1 MKKFSVITFISLLIG
16 FTSGCSEKPE
26 SPYFIKLEN
35 VKVVSASLTKV
46 VLSGDA
52 VFNNPNALSCE
63 LTKTNIHIRVN
74 DVDITDINQ
83 DISIALPRNS
93 NFTLPVYFS
102 FNPKQLS
109 SENNGFLK
117 NAIKSFLNKEITVE
131 YQGDITVK
139 VLGVH
144 FDVPIAYSETVSLR
158 LNNE

>member
-1 MKKFSVITFISLLIG
+1 MKKFSVIIFISLLIG
-16 FTSGCSEKPE
+16 FTSGCSKKPE
-26 SPYFIKLEN
+26 SPNFIKLEN
-35 VKVVSASLTKV
+35 VKVVSTGLTKV

-52 VFNNPNALSCE
+52 VFNNPNAVSGE

-74 DVDITDINQ
+74 DIDITDIDQ
-83 DISIALPRNS
+83 EVSITIPKNS
-93 NFTLPVYFS
+93 NFTVPVYFS

-117 NAIKSFLNKEITVE
+117 NAIKSFINKEITVE

-139 VLGVH
+139 VLGIS
-144 FDVPIAYSETVSLR
+144 FDAPIAYTETVSLR

>member
-1 MKKFSVITFISLLIG
+1 MKKFSVIIFISLLIG
-16 FTSGCSEKPE
+16 FTSGCSKKPE

>member
-1 MKKFSVITFISLLIG
+1 MKKFSVIIFISLLIG

-139 VLGVH
+139 VLSVH